1 MDSVDIVHGLSG
13 HCPWTEWTMSMDS
26 VDIVHG
32 LSGQCS
38 STQWTLSMDL
48 RSGQYS
54 SRTMSTESMDFL
66 QTGTS
71 IFFRQIKYLSSGR
84 RGSIGTR
91 QRGSGTTIKPEAP
104 GFYTQIFLV
113 PKKNRQLRLKIDL
126 SRLNT
131 FVSGVQ
137 NGNAGKSQI
146 DNSNQRLIL
155 FPWSDRCLSS
165 CAHAQSISEIPPILH
180 SGSSIPIQISSI
192 RTNNKSVC
200 LLSWWL
206 Q

>member
-1 MDSVDIVHGLSG
+1 MDWVDIVHGLNG
-13 HCPWTEWTMSMDS
+13 QCPW
-26 VDIVHG
+26 
-32 LSGQCS
+32 
-38 STQWTLSMDL
+38 TQWTLSMDL
-48 RSGQYS
+48 VDNVHLLSGHCPWTFVPILQPDNVHWVHGL
-54 SRTMSTESMDFL
+54 STDGNFDIL
-66 QTGTS
+66 PS
-71 IFFRQIKYLSSGR
+71 IKHLGSGR

-192 RTNNKSVC
+192 RTNKKSVC